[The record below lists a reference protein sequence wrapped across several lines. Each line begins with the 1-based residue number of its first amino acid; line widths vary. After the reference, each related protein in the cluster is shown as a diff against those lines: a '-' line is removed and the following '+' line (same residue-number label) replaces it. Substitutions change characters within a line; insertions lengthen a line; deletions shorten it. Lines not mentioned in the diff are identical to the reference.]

1 MRQIVQI
8 LGDGWQTSAWLA
20 AIRVTEDND
29 RVAASIPDP
38 GSLEQEEIKSLIR
51 QLVDREQ
58 VVSEE
63 RRLLHAQIDS
73 LRKELVDR
81 LRRDGDVVIS
91 GADFLDPGSAGVREP
106 RRPSPQ
112 SGSDGIGLP
121 EPPIPGEEPGAPAG

>member
-1 MRQIVQI
+1 
-8 LGDGWQTSAWLA
+8 LLA
-20 AIRVTEDND
+20 AIRIAEDNA

-38 GSLEQEEIKSLIR
+38 RSLAQEQIKSLIG

-58 VVSEE
+58 IVSEE

-91 GADFLDPGSAGVREP
+91 GADFLDSGSAGVREP

-112 SGSDGIGLP
+112 SGSDGVGLP
-121 EPPIPGEEPGAPAG
+121 EPPVPEEEPGPPAG